1 MRKWGTNESCVS
13 CRIARYRKP
22 EQLWTNSR
30 TNRILYNITGKAIC
44 SVTRAPFDLPAYKLD
59 QLYVPIYFSLK
70 CRIFIYTFR
79 YVSLTQ
85 RENTTSILNDDAVC
99 YCCCEATNISALSFL
114 ASSAVLKFLII
125 FKTKLCNYYCYQ
137 KLYFVLRVAMFP
149 RKPL

>member
-1 MRKWGTNESCVS
+1 MWNESCVS
-13 CRIARYRKP
+13 CPVARYRKR

-30 TNRILYNITGKAIC
+30 MNRILYNITGKAIC

-59 QLYVPIYFSLK
+59 QLYVPVYFSLK

-85 RENTTSILNDDAVC
+85 RENTTSNLNDDAAC
-99 YCCCEATNISALSFL
+99 YCCALLSFL
-114 ASSAVLKFLII
+114 ASSALLKFLII
-125 FKTKLCNYYCYQ
+125 FETELCNYYCYQ
-137 KLYFVLRVAMFP
+137 ELYFVLQVEMFP